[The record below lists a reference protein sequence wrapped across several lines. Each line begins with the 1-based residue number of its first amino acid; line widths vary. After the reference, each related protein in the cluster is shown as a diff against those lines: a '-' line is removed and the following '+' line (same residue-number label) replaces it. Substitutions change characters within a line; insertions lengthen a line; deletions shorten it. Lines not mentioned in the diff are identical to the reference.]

1 MKKIYFP
8 LCVAVLL
15 SSFFLVNKVFAQ
27 PPATPQTFN
36 TSGTYVVNAGF
47 TVNVTIE
54 AWGAGGGGSNN
65 QAGGGGGGGAYSFVT
80 TTLTAG
86 SYAVTVGTGGTA
98 GIAGGNSSFTALVVA
113 GGGGSSANNT
123 GGAGGVVITG
133 SGRPGGGGG
142 NTNNGNA
149 SGAGG
154 GGSATSAANGGI
166 GGNGVN
172 GANAA
177 GGAGGTGQGNG
188 GAGANNSAGATA
200 GAGVAPGGGG
210 GGRSNNGT
218 SSAAS
223 GANGRVVVTV
233 NSVLPVKLS
242 DVRAFGKGTGV
253 QVEWTNLTEKD
264 VLNYIVERSAN
275 GRDFA
280 TLSQLGS
287 RSNQSDKQ
295 SYLSIDAAPLPGT
308 NYYRIKV
315 VEIDGKIT
323 YSKLLRV
330 DIGGTIKGIV
340 LYPNPVAG
348 DAVYINFTAAKGQY
362 MLQVFNTAGQ
372 QVYSKGVVHPG
383 GSVSQSVE
391 LPSSL
396 KTGVYNMVV
405 SGDSYRENKMFI
417 KQ

>member
-8 LCVAVLL
+8 LYIVVLL

-27 PPATPQTFN
+27 PPATPQTFDV
-36 TSGTYVVNAGF
+36 SGTYIINTGIS
-47 TVNVTIE
+47 VNVTIE
-54 AWGAGGGGSNN
+54 AWGAGAGGG
-65 QAGGGGGGGAYSFVT
+65 AGSGAKGGGGGGAYASLT

-86 SYAVTVGTGGTA
+86 SYAVTVGTGGANT
-98 GIAGGNSSFTALVVA
+98 GTNGGNSTFTNITTIVVA
-113 GGGGSSANNT
+113 EGGFSTTTGT
-123 GGAGGVVITG
+123 GGAGGTTAGSTG
-133 SGRPGGGGG
+133 
-142 NTNNGNA
+142 TTKI
-149 SGAGG
+149 AG
-154 GGSATSAANGGI
+154 TT
-166 GGNGVN
+166 
-172 GANAA
+172 GANSS
-177 GGAGGTGQGNG
+177 GNLGGNG
-188 GAGANNSAGATA
+188 GAGANGGGGGGGGGATNNA
-200 GAGVAPGGGG
+200 VGGPGAAPGGGG
-210 GGRSNNGT
+210 GGKAGPGNN
-218 SSAAS
+218 AS
-223 GANGRVVVTV
+223 GGGIGANGRVIVTV
-233 NSVLPVKLS
+233 NTVLPVKLS
-242 DVRAFGKGTGV
+242 DVRAFEKGTGV

-264 VLNYIVERSAN
+264 VLNYTVERSAN

-280 TLSQLGS
+280 TLNQLGS

-295 SYLSIDAAPLPGT
+295 SYLSIDAAPLSGT

-330 DIGGTIKGIV
+330 DIGRTVKGIV

-348 DAVYINFTAAKGQY
+348 DAVYINFTADKGQY
-362 MLQVFNTAGQ
+362 MLQVFNTSGQ

-396 KTGVYNMVV
+396 KTGVYNMMI
-405 SGDSYRENKMFI
+405 SSDSYRENKMFI